1 MQSCNNVIFL
11 ILAASVFFCQVSFA
25 EPQGMETK
33 TEDTVAVILDL
44 PPDNYSKEEIDAK
57 LAQIRDS
64 LPAIS
69 NRYSNDEIDAKLAGV
84 KGDIP
89 DVSNNYTKK
98 EIDSRIAA
106 VKNSIPTVP
115 DIYSKE
121 EINNRIKALNDAIT
135 TLEIALSNIRKS
147 IPAELKWPVKT
158 KKILSDIRNGIPAD
172 ITGTTE

>member
-1 MQSCNNVIFL
+1 MKSYRNDIFF
-11 ILAASVFFCQVSFA
+11 ILAVIVLFCQVSFA
-25 EPQGMETK
+25 DPQGKETK
-33 TEDTVAVILDL
+33 TEDTVAVVLDS
-44 PPDNYSKEEIDAK
+44 PPDSYTKEEIDAK

-64 LPAIS
+64 IPVIS

-84 KGDIP
+84 KGTIP
-89 DVSNNYTKK
+89 DVSDNYKNE

-106 VKNSIPTVP
+106 IKNAIPVIP

-121 EINNRIKALNDAIT
+121 EINNRIKALNDAIA

-158 KKILSDIRNGIPAD
+158 KKILTDIRSGIPAD
-172 ITGTTE
+172 IAETTE